1 MSKAGVVIGIV
12 GAAALAGGI
21 YTIASIETIPT
32 GKVGV
37 QYSTGG
43 VKNEVLD
50 EGWHFINPLL
60 KVKEFTVGNEQL
72 ILSKDKR
79 EGSKGNEAFN
89 VATSDDA
96 SIAVSFQ
103 MSYRYI
109 PDKVVDTYRKFK
121 GMDGEDIVDRR
132 VKSVLKS
139 KISEITTDYSM
150 MDIYSG
156 NRSELNAEITKHLN
170 AEFNSDYGIEVLDAS
185 IIDVHP
191 DKKLKSSIDAR
202 VKALQ
207 EKQQAKAEQEK
218 LKVQKETEKIQ
229 AQADAEIERINAQ
242 TKAGK
247 LKIQAEAEAE
257 ANKVVSSSI
266 TEELIRMKEAE
277 ARLKHGWVTVQ
288 GADAVVTVKK

>member
-1 MSKAGVVIGIV
+1 MSKTGVVIGIV

-242 TKAGK
+242 TKADK

-288 GADAVVTVKK
+288 GADAVVTAKK